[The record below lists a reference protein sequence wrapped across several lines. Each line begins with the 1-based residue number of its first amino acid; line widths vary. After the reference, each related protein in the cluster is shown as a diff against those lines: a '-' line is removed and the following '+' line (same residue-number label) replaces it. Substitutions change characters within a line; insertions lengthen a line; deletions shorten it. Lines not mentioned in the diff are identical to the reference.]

1 MLLPKHHFSHIKTF
15 AGSVDKAHLD
25 GFMADGVAPT
35 LKNGHNSNM
44 DFANQPKSPVQS
56 PDVSSVVYAV
66 GQYPPKLLHNLNVQR
81 RENKFSDVGLVAG
94 DRIIRAH
101 RSVLAAGS
109 AYFNAMFTVGL
120 VEEQQELVEIHSV
133 SPHIL
138 SQLVDFIY
146 SGNVDITQDN
156 VQELFAAADML
167 ELDDVVAGCINY
179 LKQQLHYSNAL
190 GIYR

>member
-1 MLLPKHHFSHIKTF
+1 M
-15 AGSVDKAHLD
+15 DKGQLD
-25 GFMADGVAPT
+25 GFIADGVTPT
-35 LKNGHNSNM
+35 LKNGHNTNSNVG
-44 DFANQPKSPVQS
+44 FTNQQVKQSSLASSPT
-56 PDVSSVVYAV
+56 DVSSIVYTV
-66 GQYPPKLLHNLNVQR
+66 GQHPPKLLRNLNAQR
-81 RENKFSDVGLVAG
+81 LTNKFSDVGLVAG
-94 DRIIRAH
+94 GNIIRAH
-101 RSVLAAGS
+101 KSVLAAGS

-120 VEEQQELVEIHSV
+120 MEEQQELVEIHSV

-167 ELDDVVAGCINY
+167 ELDDVVSGCISY

>member
-1 MLLPKHHFSHIKTF
+1 M
-15 AGSVDKAHLD
+15 DKGQLD
-25 GFMADGVAPT
+25 GFMGDGVAPT

-44 DFANQPKSPVQS
+44 GFTAQQVKQPS
-56 PDVSSVVYAV
+56 DVSSIVYTV
-66 GQYPPKLLHNLNVQR
+66 GQYPPKLLRNLNAQR
-81 RENKFSDVGLVAG
+81 LANKFSDVGLVAG
-94 DRIIRAH
+94 GSIIRAH
-101 RSVLAAGS
+101 RAVLAAGS

-120 VEEQQELVEIHSV
+120 VEEQQELVEIHSI

-167 ELDDVVAGCINY
+167 ELDDVVSGCISY
-179 LKQQLHYSNAL
+179 LNKQLHYSNAL